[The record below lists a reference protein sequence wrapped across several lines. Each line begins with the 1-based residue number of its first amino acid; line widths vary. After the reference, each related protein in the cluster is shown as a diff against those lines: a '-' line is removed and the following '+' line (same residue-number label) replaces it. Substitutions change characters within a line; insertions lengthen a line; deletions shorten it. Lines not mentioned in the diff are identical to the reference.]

1 MANEIKYNLSLSVN
15 KGGVKT
21 ERQESNSI
29 DMTGESITHSVQEIS
44 TDGEV
49 LVEGDVLGT
58 VGYVYIKNLDSTN
71 YVTVGSH
78 ATSNHAIKLKAGEAC
93 LFRAAGSVYVQAN
106 TAACNVEYI
115 VIED

>member
-1 MANEIKYNLSLSVN
+1 MADEITGKLTLNVS
-15 KGGVKT
+15 KGGAKIA
-21 ERQESNSI
+21 RSESFSI
-29 DMTGESITHSVQEIS
+29 DMTGESITHSVQEIA
-44 TDGEV
+44 TGGEI
-49 LVEGDVLGT
+49 LVEGDILGT

-78 ATSNHAIKLKAGEAC
+78 ATLNHAIKLKAGEAC

-106 TAACNVEYI
+106 TLACNVEYI